1 MNRKTMVAASVLA
14 LVFGSVIYV
23 NASDKEQSRE
33 SVPSLQQ
40 EKIALLED
48 IVSRYRFGHSEG
60 MPILEEL
67 LDAEQDLLLTKI
79 EVASAIEERIKLHQL
94 VVENRE
100 RLVEVRNAGLRLG
113 RMDEVDILNARVW
126 LVDAKIAL
134 ENARVFADR

>member
-1 MNRKTMVAASVLA
+1 
-14 LVFGSVIYV
+14 
-23 NASDKEQSRE
+23 
-33 SVPSLQQ
+33 
-40 EKIALLED
+40 
-48 IVSRYRFGHSEG
+48 